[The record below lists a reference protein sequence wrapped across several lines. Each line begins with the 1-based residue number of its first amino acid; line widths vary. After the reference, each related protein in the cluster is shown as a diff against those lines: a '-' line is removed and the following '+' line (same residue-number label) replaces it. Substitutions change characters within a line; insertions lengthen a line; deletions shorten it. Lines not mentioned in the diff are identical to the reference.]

1 MLAPSG
7 MTFEYSTVLP
17 CAIITPL
24 SVCFLAT
31 VLHQFKNTL
40 NCAFIPLP
48 SCPPAVFCFFRVT
61 GVACTLD

>member
-17 CAIITPL
+17 FAIITPL
-24 SVCFLAT
+24 SVCFLAA

-40 NCAFIPLP
+40 ICAFIPLP
-48 SCPPAVFCFFRVT
+48 SSPPAEFYFLRVT